1 MSKWEKLKQ
10 VIGIPDDSDIIGVE
24 DEVDEV
30 DEPAI
35 APEKTAPAK
44 REPYR
49 SATRAATTVPASK
62 TQVNMVIIRSNDYSD
77 ARTVADHI
85 LSNRAVLLNLEN
97 CNKEMAQRILDFLSG
112 VVYSQGGDLQRVT
125 HSTYAVTP
133 RNVGLQGEL
142 ADDYREEEF

>member
-1 MSKWEKLKQ
+1 MSKWDKIKQ
-10 VIGIPDDSDIIGVE
+10 AIGIPDDE
-24 DEVDEV
+24 DEFVSADEIV
-30 DEPAI
+30 EEKENGPAN
-35 APEKTAPAK
+35 APKKDA
-44 REPYR
+44 YR
-49 SATRAATTVPASK
+49 SAGKSANG
-62 TQVNMVIIRSNDYSD
+62 QVNMVIIRSNDYSD

-112 VVYSQGGDLQRVT
+112 VVYSQGGDLQRVA

-142 ADDYREEEF
+142 AEEYRTEEF